1 MPELIETEE
10 LQRLA
15 RRQLADYYARTPGR
29 MFAESGHGLDLAAAY
44 RLQIETARLRRE
56 VHGEAVMGYKIGC
69 VSPSVQRQL
78 GVEHPVFGH
87 VFASEG
93 WLDGTSLSPA
103 AFCRLGI
110 EGEFAVTL
118 AADIAEP
125 AVLRDRPERFVE
137 RVFPVIELHNH
148 VLRGTEPSAVE
159 VVANNALHAGIV
171 LPERKVPPT
180 GGQTLEIQVWI
191 NDERQGRA
199 TVDPL
204 ATLPALAER
213 LAVQGIHLRQ
223 GDLAL
228 TGSPLP
234 IYDVGPG
241 DAIRV
246 EAPQIGTVRAFVG
259 D

>member
-29 MFAESGHGLDLAAAY
+29 MFAGGSHRLDLDAAY
-44 RLQIETARLRRE
+44 RLQLEIARLRTE

-93 WLDGTSLSPA
+93 WLDGASLSPA

-148 VLRGTEPSAVE
+148 MLRGTEPSAVE

>member
-1 MPELIETEE
+1 MPEFIETEE
-10 LQRLA
+10 LRRLA
-15 RRQLADYYARTPGR
+15 RRQLADYHARTPGR
-29 MFAESGHGLDLAAAY
+29 MFAEGGHGLDLAAAY

-56 VHGEAVMGYKIGC
+56 AHGEVVMGYKIGC

-93 WLDGTSLSPA
+93 WLDGASLSSA

-191 NDERQGRA
+191 NDERKGRA

-241 DAIRV
+241 DSIRV
-246 EAPQIGTVRAFVG
+246 DAPQIGTVRAFVR